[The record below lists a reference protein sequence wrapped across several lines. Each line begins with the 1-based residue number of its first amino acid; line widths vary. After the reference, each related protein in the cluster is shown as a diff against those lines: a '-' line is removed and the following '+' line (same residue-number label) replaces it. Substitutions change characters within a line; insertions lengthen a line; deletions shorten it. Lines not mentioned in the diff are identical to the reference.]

1 MNGKNLCDIEE
12 NDRMAYYNLIFNYQ
26 GFHVE
31 PQYNKVS
38 IEKFDKNIFN
48 TVYLNF
54 NPDIKLETLFEW
66 IIIRL
71 DVKMKKDYYIHSIQM
86 KNQI

>member
-38 IEKFDKNIFN
+38 IEKFDKNI
-48 TVYLNF
+48 L
-54 NPDIKLETLFEW
+54 ILFT
-66 IIIRL
+66 
-71 DVKMKKDYYIHSIQM
+71 
-86 KNQI
+86 